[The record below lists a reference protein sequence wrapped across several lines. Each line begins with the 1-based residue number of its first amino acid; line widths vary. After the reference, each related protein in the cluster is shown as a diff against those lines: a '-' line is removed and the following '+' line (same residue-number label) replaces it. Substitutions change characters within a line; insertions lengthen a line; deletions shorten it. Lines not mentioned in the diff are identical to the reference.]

1 MSLKLCKV
9 TKYKDGKIVS
19 SEYVD
24 AFKHSYDNP
33 IGVNTKEARKNEWQN
48 HMRRK
53 HINKHHKNTN
63 NNKFFGKGDGR

>member
-9 TKYKDGKIVS
+9 TKYKDGKIMS

-24 AFKHSYDNP
+24 AFKNTYDNP
-33 IGVNTKEARKNEWQN
+33 IGVNTKKARMNEWRN
-48 HMRRK
+48 HIRRK

-63 NNKFFGKGDGR
+63 NNNFFGKGDGR